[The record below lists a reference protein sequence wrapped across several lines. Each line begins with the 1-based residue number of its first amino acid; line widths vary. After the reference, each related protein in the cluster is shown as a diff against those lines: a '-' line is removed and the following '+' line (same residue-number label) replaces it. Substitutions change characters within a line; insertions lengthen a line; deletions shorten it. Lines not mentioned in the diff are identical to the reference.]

1 MGLRRLGRFLD
12 MSGKYITQNSP
23 VQLKSALR
31 KLKMTDTR
39 LIFLHYESLLASL
52 YSRKKVSRLKKNL
65 LTGFFTLS
73 EFADAPKLSFNFL
86 FVLVSKSN
94 GILINAVLFL
104 LKLCENIKMT
114 ASGDLMFIINPS
126 GFY

>member
-39 LIFLHYESLLASL
+39 LPDLFALRESACITLQSEEGIQA
-52 YSRKKVSRLKKNL
+52 KKN
-65 LTGFFTLS
+65 
-73 EFADAPKLSFNFL
+73 
-86 FVLVSKSN
+86 
-94 GILINAVLFL
+94 
-104 LKLCENIKMT
+104 
-114 ASGDLMFIINPS
+114 
-126 GFY
+126 Y

>member
-52 YSRKKVSRLKKNL
+52 YSRKKVSRLKKL

>member
-1 MGLRRLGRFLD
+1 
-12 MSGKYITQNSP
+12 
-23 VQLKSALR
+23 
-31 KLKMTDTR
+31 MTDTR

-52 YSRKKVSRLKKNL
+52 YSRKKVSRLKKIYWL
-65 LTGFFTLS
+65 VSLSELS

-86 FVLVSKSN
+86 VVLVSKSN